1 MPTTP
6 SSRKAAYVAR
16 LVDLTKQFAATQTI
30 SGTGACSLAGMF
42 FALIYGVQSKTVFLP
57 NPTWANHIPIFRRA
71 GFNVQHYAY
80 FNPSNC
86 SLNLQG
92 MLEDI
97 SVAPPPSRI

>member
-1 MPTTP
+1 
-6 SSRKAAYVAR
+6 
-16 LVDLTKQFAATQTI
+16 
-30 SGTGACSLAGMF
+30 MF

-97 SVAPPPSRI
+97 SVAPPPLPYLTLAEGAGGLHLPSPRVRAQPDWR